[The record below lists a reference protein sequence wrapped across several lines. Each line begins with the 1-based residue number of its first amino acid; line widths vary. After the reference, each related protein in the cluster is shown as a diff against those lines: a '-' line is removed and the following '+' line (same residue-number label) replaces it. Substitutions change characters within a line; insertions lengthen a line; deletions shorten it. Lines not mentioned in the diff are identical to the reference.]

1 MEVALKGVNDAIKD
15 ATDDIINNKPKEV
28 IERIEKDKEERK
40 KKSYLIAKALH
51 QFMWA
56 SILAS
61 VASQIAMTTDAIVV
75 SQFIGPEAISA
86 INLTMPVVIF
96 FNFLMMLFGMGGTV
110 LVARSLGER
119 DAQTAN
125 KIFTSTLIGLIVV
138 GVFFSALLLF
148 FSPQVASFIT
158 NDTPVVYTLSLRYLR
173 IMLLGTTI
181 TILFM
186 TITNFIKTDGNPK
199 LVMKAVLVSS
209 VVNLFFDILF
219 IAILKTGIEGSA
231 WASIIGSVTALLLCS
246 RHFQSA
252 NNSYHWQLELKQ
264 CHQYILKGVKMG
276 FPMGINTLLLGIST
290 YAINSIIL
298 SSLGTE
304 GIFAW
309 AVCFQLFVIQQMV
322 LSGIATSIYSIG
334 GLLIGEKD
342 IMGLRILTNK
352 VMKYICL
359 SLLVITLF
367 VMITPE
373 SIGRL
378 FTSDPIQSEG
388 MFYSALRIYALLLI
402 PYAIAV
408 VYRIL
413 YQILGYWSL
422 STVMSIVQMGCMVL
436 FVGLLAWIK
445 PEWLWWGFPV
455 SGLFLLGIYLVVTL
469 VIHHKNPDAE
479 VMTLIPKTDDGQSL
493 NFSVKYNNDDV
504 QQALENILSFLE
516 SCNIESST
524 SFQIN
529 LCCEELMYNI
539 VTYAVNKDADKHLF
553 DVHIV
558 CRKDTVSVLIKDD
571 GKPFNPILKSVSFN
585 EDGDGLGL
593 ALVNTMADMKYKF
606 MYNQNV
612 VFLTFMRPNSHQ

>member
-1 MEVALKGVNDAIKD
+1 MKGQ
-15 ATDDIINNKPKEV
+15 
-28 IERIEKDKEERK
+28 EEGK
-40 KKSYLIAKALH
+40 KKDYLIAKALH

-61 VASQIAMTTDAIVV
+61 VASQIAITTDAIVV

-86 INLTMPVVIF
+86 VNLTMPVVIF
-96 FNFLMMLFGMGGTV
+96 FNFLMMLFGMGGSV
-110 LVARSLGER
+110 LVAKSLGER
-119 DAQTAN
+119 DAQTTN
-125 KIFTSTLIGLIVV
+125 KIFSSTLIGLIIV
-138 GVFFSALLLF
+138 GVFFSALLLI

-186 TITNFIKTDGNPK
+186 TVTNFIKTDGNPQ

-209 VVNLFFDILF
+209 VVNLILDILF
-219 IAILKTGIEGSA
+219 IAVLKTGIEGSA

-246 RHFQSA
+246 RHFRSA
-252 NNSYHWQLELKQ
+252 NNSYHWQLEFKQ
-264 CHQYILKGVKMG
+264 CHQYILKGVMMG
-276 FPMGINTLLLGIST
+276 FPMGINTLLLGISI
-290 YAINSIIL
+290 YAINNIIL
-298 SSLGTE
+298 SNLGTD

-309 AVCFQLFVIQQMV
+309 AICFQLFIILQMV

-342 IMGLRILTNK
+342 IVGLRLLTNK

-359 SLLVITLF
+359 SLLVLTLF
-367 VMITPE
+367 VLITPE
-373 SIGRL
+373 SIGWL
-378 FTSDPIQSEG
+378 FASKNIQSED
-388 MFYSALRIYALLLI
+388 MFHNALRIYALLLI

-422 STVMSIVQMGCMVL
+422 SVVMSIVQMGSMVF
-436 FVGLLAWIK
+436 FVGLLAWVR

-455 SGLFLLGIYLVVTL
+455 SGLFLLIIYLAVTW
-469 VIHHKNPDAE
+469 VIHHKNPDVE
-479 VMTLIPKTDDGQSL
+479 IMTLIPQGEDSQSL
-493 NFSVKYNNDDV
+493 NFSVKYQNEDV
-504 QQALENILSFLE
+504 QQALENISAFLE
-516 SCNIESST
+516 SCDIELST
-524 SFQIN
+524 SYQIN

-539 VTYAVNKDADKHLF
+539 VTYAVNKDVDKHLF

-558 CRKDTVSVLIKDD
+558 CHKETVSVLIKDD
-571 GKPFNPILKSVSFN
+571 GKPFNPVLKSVSFN

-593 ALVNTMADMKYKF
+593 ALVNTIADIKYKF

-612 VFLTFMRPNSHQ
+612 VFMTFKREESLSGI

>member
-1 MEVALKGVNDAIKD
+1 MKGQ
-15 ATDDIINNKPKEV
+15 
-28 IERIEKDKEERK
+28 EEGK
-40 KKSYLIAKALH
+40 KKDYLIAKALH

-61 VASQIAMTTDAIVV
+61 VASQIAITTDAIVV

-86 INLTMPVVIF
+86 VNLTMPVVIF
-96 FNFLMMLFGMGGTV
+96 FNFLMMLFGMGGSV

-119 DAQTAN
+119 DAQTTN
-125 KIFTSTLIGLIVV
+125 KIFSSTLIGLIIV
-138 GVFFSALLLF
+138 GVFFSALLLI

-173 IMLLGTTI
+173 IMLLGTTT

-186 TITNFIKTDGNPK
+186 TITNFIKTDGNPQ

-209 VVNLFFDILF
+209 VVNLILDILF
-219 IAILKTGIEGSA
+219 IAVLKTGIEGSA

-246 RHFQSA
+246 RHFRSA
-252 NNSYHWQLELKQ
+252 NNSYHWQLEFKQ
-264 CHQYILKGVKMG
+264 CHQYILKGVMMG
-276 FPMGINTLLLGIST
+276 FPMGINTLLLGISI
-290 YAINSIIL
+290 YAINNIIL
-298 SSLGTE
+298 SNLGTD

-309 AVCFQLFVIQQMV
+309 AICFQLFIILQMV

-342 IMGLRILTNK
+342 IVGLRL
-352 VMKYICL
+352 
-359 SLLVITLF
+359 
-367 VMITPE
+367 E
-373 SIGRL
+373 SIGWL
-378 FTSDPIQSEG
+378 FASKNIQSED
-388 MFYSALRIYALLLI
+388 MFHNALRIYALLLI

-413 YQILGYWSL
+413 YQILGYWLL
-422 STVMSIVQMGCMVL
+422 SVVMSIVQMGGMIL
-436 FVGLLAWIK
+436 FVGLLAWIR

-455 SGLFLLGIYLVVTL
+455 SGLVLLAVYWVATC
-469 VIHHKNPDAE
+469 VIHHRNPDAQ
-479 VMTLIPKTDDGQSL
+479 VMTLLPQAADAQSL
-493 NFSVKYNNDDV
+493 NFSVKYQNEDV
-504 QQALENILSFLE
+504 QQALENISTFLE
-516 SCNIESST
+516 SCDIEPAT

-553 DVHIV
+553 DVHVV
-558 CRKDTVSVLIKDD
+558 CHKETVSVLIKDD
-571 GKPFNPILKSVSFN
+571 GKPFNPILKTVSFN

-593 ALVNTMADMKYKF
+593 ALVNTMADIKYKF

-612 VFLTFMRPNSHQ
+612 VFLTFKREQTM

>member
-1 MEVALKGVNDAIKD
+1 MV
-15 ATDDIINNKPKEV
+15 
-28 IERIEKDKEERK
+28 DKEERK
-40 KKSYLIAKALH
+40 KKGYLIAKALH

-138 GVFFSALLLF
+138 GVFFSALLLI

-173 IMLLGTTI
+173 IMLLGTTFS
-181 TILFM
+181 ILFM

-359 SLLVITLF
+359 SLLIITLF

-422 STVMSIVQMGCMVL
+422 STVMSIVQMGSMIV

-445 PEWLWWGFPV
+445 PEWLWWGFPI

-479 VMTLIPKTDDGQSL
+479 VMTLIPQTDDGQSL

-585 EDGDGLGL
+585 QDGDGLGL

>member
-1 MEVALKGVNDAIKD
+1 MRNQ
-15 ATDDIINNKPKEV
+15 
-28 IERIEKDKEERK
+28 EERK
-40 KKSYLIAKALH
+40 KKGYLIAKALH

-86 INLTMPVVIF
+86 INLTIPVVIF
-96 FNFLMMLFGMGGTV
+96 FNFLMMLFGMGGSV
-110 LVARSLGER
+110 LVAKSLGER
-119 DAQTAN
+119 DAETTN
-125 KIFTSTLIGLIVV
+125 KVFTSTLIGLVVV
-138 GVFFSALLLF
+138 GVFFSALLLI

-181 TILFM
+181 SILFM
-186 TITNFIKTDGNPK
+186 TVTNFIKTDGNPR
-199 LVMKAVLVSS
+199 LVMNAVLVSS
-209 VVNLFFDILF
+209 LLNLVFDILF

-246 RHFQSA
+246 RHFRSA
-252 NNSYHWQLELKQ
+252 NNSYHWQVETKQ
-264 CHQYILKGVKMG
+264 CHQYILKGVMMG

-298 SSLGTE
+298 SSLGAD

-309 AVCFQLFVIQQMV
+309 AICFQLFIILQMV

-342 IMGLRILTNK
+342 IEGLRLLTNK
-352 VMKYICL
+352 VMKYICM

-367 VMITPE
+367 VLITPE
-373 SIGRL
+373 SIGWL
-378 FTSDPIQSEG
+378 FASKNIQSED
-388 MFYSALRIYALLLI
+388 MFHSALRIYALLLI

-422 STVMSIVQMGCMVL
+422 SVVLSIVQMGSMIL
-436 FVGLLAWIK
+436 FVGLLAWIR
-445 PEWLWWGFPV
+445 PEWLWWGFPA
-455 SGLFLLGIYLVVTL
+455 SGLFLLSIYLVVTL
-469 VIHHKNPDAE
+469 VIHHQHPDTE
-479 VMTLIPKTDDGQSL
+479 VMTLIPQAEDGQSL
-493 NFSVKYNNDDV
+493 NFSVKYKEEDV
-504 QQALENILSFLE
+504 QQALENISTFLE
-516 SCNIESST
+516 TCDIEPAT

-539 VTYAVNKDADKHLF
+539 VTYAVNKDTDKHLF

-558 CRKDTVSVLIKDD
+558 CHKETVSVLIKDD
-571 GKPFNPILKSVSFN
+571 GKPFNPTLTTVSFN

-593 ALVNTMADMKYKF
+593 ALVNTMADIKYKF

-612 VFLTFMRPNSHQ
+612 VFLTFKREQTL

>member
-1 MEVALKGVNDAIKD
+1 MKGQ
-15 ATDDIINNKPKEV
+15 
-28 IERIEKDKEERK
+28 EEGK
-40 KKSYLIAKALH
+40 KKDYLIAKALH

-61 VASQIAMTTDAIVV
+61 VASQIAITTDAIVV

-86 INLTMPVVIF
+86 VNLTMPVVIF
-96 FNFLMMLFGMGGTV
+96 FNFLMMLFGMGGSV

-119 DAQTAN
+119 DAQTTN
-125 KIFTSTLIGLIVV
+125 KIFSSTLIGLIIV
-138 GVFFSALLLF
+138 GVFFSALLLI

-181 TILFM
+181 SILFM
-186 TITNFIKTDGNPK
+186 TVTNFIKTDGNPR
-199 LVMKAVLVSS
+199 LVMNAVLVSS
-209 VVNLFFDILF
+209 LLNLVFDILF

-246 RHFQSA
+246 RHFRSA
-252 NNSYHWQLELKQ
+252 NNSYHWQLEFKQ
-264 CHQYILKGVKMG
+264 CHQYILKGVMMG
-276 FPMGINTLLLGIST
+276 FPMGINTLLLGISI
-290 YAINSIIL
+290 YAINNIIL
-298 SSLGTE
+298 SNLGTD

-309 AVCFQLFVIQQMV
+309 AICFQLFIILQMV

-342 IMGLRILTNK
+342 IVGLRLLTNK

-359 SLLVITLF
+359 SLLVLTLF
-367 VMITPE
+367 VLITPE
-373 SIGRL
+373 SIGWL
-378 FTSDPIQSEG
+378 FASKNIQSED
-388 MFYSALRIYALLLI
+388 MFHNALRIYALLLI

-413 YQILGYWSL
+413 YQILGYWLL
-422 STVMSIVQMGCMVL
+422 SVVMSIVQMGGMIL
-436 FVGLLAWIK
+436 FVGLLAWIR

-455 SGLFLLGIYLVVTL
+455 SGLVLLAVYWVATC
-469 VIHHKNPDAE
+469 VIHHRNPDAQ
-479 VMTLIPKTDDGQSL
+479 VMTLLPQAADAQSL
-493 NFSVKYNNDDV
+493 NFSVKYQNEDV
-504 QQALENILSFLE
+504 QQALENISTFLE
-516 SCNIESST
+516 SCDIEPAT

-553 DVHIV
+553 DVHVI
-558 CRKDTVSVLIKDD
+558 CHKETVSVLIKDD
-571 GKPFNPILKSVSFN
+571 GKPFNPILKTVSFN

-593 ALVNTMADMKYKF
+593 ALVNTMADIKYKF

-612 VFLTFMRPNSHQ
+612 VFLTFNREQTS

>member
-1 MEVALKGVNDAIKD
+1 MEN
-15 ATDDIINNKPKEV
+15 
-28 IERIEKDKEERK
+28 REERK
-40 KKSYLIAKALH
+40 KKGYLIAKALH

-86 INLTMPVVIF
+86 INLTIPVVIF
-96 FNFLMMLFGMGGTV
+96 FNFLMMLFGMGGSV
-110 LVARSLGER
+110 LVAKSLGER
-119 DAQTAN
+119 DAETTN
-125 KIFTSTLIGLIVV
+125 KVFTSTLIGLVVV
-138 GVFFSALLLF
+138 GVFFSALLLI

-173 IMLLGTTI
+173 IMLLGTTT

-186 TITNFIKTDGNPK
+186 TITNFIKTDGNPQ

-209 VVNLFFDILF
+209 VVNLILDILF
-219 IAILKTGIEGSA
+219 IAVLKTGIEGSA

-246 RHFQSA
+246 RHFRSA
-252 NNSYHWQLELKQ
+252 NNSYHWQLEFKQ
-264 CHQYILKGVKMG
+264 CHQYILKGVMMG
-276 FPMGINTLLLGIST
+276 FPMGINTLLLGISI
-290 YAINSIIL
+290 YAINNIIL
-298 SSLGTE
+298 SNLGTD

-309 AVCFQLFVIQQMV
+309 AICFQLFIILQMV

-342 IMGLRILTNK
+342 IVGLRLLTNK

-359 SLLVITLF
+359 SLLVLTLF
-367 VMITPE
+367 VLITPE
-373 SIGRL
+373 SIGWL
-378 FTSDPIQSEG
+378 FASKNIQSED
-388 MFYSALRIYALLLI
+388 MFHNALRIYALLLI

-413 YQILGYWSL
+413 YQILGYWLL
-422 STVMSIVQMGCMVL
+422 SVVMSIVQMGGMIL
-436 FVGLLAWIK
+436 FVGLLAWIR

-455 SGLFLLGIYLVVTL
+455 SGLVLLAVYWVATC
-469 VIHHKNPDAE
+469 VIHHRNPDAQ
-479 VMTLIPKTDDGQSL
+479 VMTLLPQAADAQSL
-493 NFSVKYNNDDV
+493 NFSVKYQNEDV
-504 QQALENILSFLE
+504 QQALENISTFLE
-516 SCNIESST
+516 SCDIKPAT

-553 DVHIV
+553 DVHVV
-558 CRKDTVSVLIKDD
+558 CHKETVSVLIKDD
-571 GKPFNPILKSVSFN
+571 GKPFNPILKTVSFN

-593 ALVNTMADMKYKF
+593 ALVNTMADIKYKF

-612 VFLTFMRPNSHQ
+612 VFLTFKREQTM

>member
-1 MEVALKGVNDAIKD
+1 MTG
-15 ATDDIINNKPKEV
+15 
-28 IERIEKDKEERK
+28 KEERK
-40 KKSYLIAKALH
+40 KKGYLIAKALH

-138 GVFFSALLLF
+138 GVFFSALLLI

-422 STVMSIVQMGCMVL
+422 STVMSIVQMGSMIL

-445 PEWLWWGFPV
+445 PEWLWWGFPI

-479 VMTLIPKTDDGQSL
+479 VMTLIPQTDDGQSL

-539 VTYAVNKDADKHLF
+539 VTYAVNKDTDKHLF

>member
-1 MEVALKGVNDAIKD
+1 MV
-15 ATDDIINNKPKEV
+15 
-28 IERIEKDKEERK
+28 DKEERK

-158 NDTPVVYTLSLRYLR
+158 HDTPVVYTLSLRYLR

-413 YQILGYWSL
+413 YQILGYWTL
-422 STVMSIVQMGCMVL
+422 SVVTSIAQMGCMVL

-553 DVHIV
+553 DVHII

>member
-1 MEVALKGVNDAIKD
+1 MKGQ
-15 ATDDIINNKPKEV
+15 
-28 IERIEKDKEERK
+28 EEGK
-40 KKSYLIAKALH
+40 KKDYLIAKALH

-61 VASQIAMTTDAIVV
+61 VASQIAITTDAIVV

-86 INLTMPVVIF
+86 VNLTMPVVIF
-96 FNFLMMLFGMGGTV
+96 FNFLMMLFGMGGSV

-119 DAQTAN
+119 DAQTTN
-125 KIFTSTLIGLIVV
+125 KIFSSTLIGLIIV
-138 GVFFSALLLF
+138 GVFFSALLLI

-173 IMLLGTTI
+173 IMLLGTTT

-186 TITNFIKTDGNPK
+186 TITNFIKTDGNPQ

-209 VVNLFFDILF
+209 VVNLILDILF
-219 IAILKTGIEGSA
+219 IAVLKTGIEGSA

-246 RHFQSA
+246 RHFRSA
-252 NNSYHWQLELKQ
+252 NNSYHWQLEFKQ
-264 CHQYILKGVKMG
+264 CHQYILKGVMMG
-276 FPMGINTLLLGIST
+276 FPMGINTLLLGISI
-290 YAINSIIL
+290 YAINNIIL
-298 SSLGTE
+298 SNLGTD

-309 AVCFQLFVIQQMV
+309 AICFQLFLILQMV
-322 LSGIATSIYSIG
+322 LRGIATSIYSIG

-342 IMGLRILTNK
+342 IVGLRLLTNK

-359 SLLVITLF
+359 SLLVLTLF
-367 VMITPE
+367 VLITPE
-373 SIGRL
+373 SIGWL
-378 FTSDPIQSEG
+378 FASKNIQSED
-388 MFYSALRIYALLLI
+388 MFHNALRIYALLLI

-413 YQILGYWSL
+413 YQILGYWLL
-422 STVMSIVQMGCMVL
+422 SVVMSIVQMGGMIL
-436 FVGLLAWIK
+436 FVGLLAWIR

-455 SGLFLLGIYLVVTL
+455 SGLVLLAVYWVATC
-469 VIHHKNPDAE
+469 VIHHRNPDAQ
-479 VMTLIPKTDDGQSL
+479 VMTLLPQAADAQSL
-493 NFSVKYNNDDV
+493 NFSVKYQNEDV
-504 QQALENILSFLE
+504 QQALENISTFLE
-516 SCNIESST
+516 SCDIEPAT

-553 DVHIV
+553 DVHVV
-558 CRKDTVSVLIKDD
+558 CHKETVSVLIKDD
-571 GKPFNPILKSVSFN
+571 GKPFNPILKTVSFN

-593 ALVNTMADMKYKF
+593 ALVNTMADIKYKF

-612 VFLTFMRPNSHQ
+612 VFLTFKREQTM

>member
-1 MEVALKGVNDAIKD
+1 MKGQ
-15 ATDDIINNKPKEV
+15 
-28 IERIEKDKEERK
+28 EEK
-40 KKSYLIAKALH
+40 KKKDYLIAKALH

-231 WASIIGSVTALLLCS
+231 WASIIGSVTALLLCT

-422 STVMSIVQMGCMVL
+422 STVMSIVQMGSMIV

-479 VMTLIPKTDDGQSL
+479 VMTLIPQTDDGQSL

>member
-1 MEVALKGVNDAIKD
+1 MKGQ
-15 ATDDIINNKPKEV
+15 
-28 IERIEKDKEERK
+28 EEGK
-40 KKSYLIAKALH
+40 KKDYLIAKALH

-61 VASQIAMTTDAIVV
+61 VASQIAITTDAIVV
-75 SQFIGPEAISA
+75 SQFIGPKAISA
-86 INLTMPVVIF
+86 VNLTMPVVIF
-96 FNFLMMLFGMGGTV
+96 FNFLMMLFGMGGSV

-119 DAQTAN
+119 DAQTTN
-125 KIFTSTLIGLIVV
+125 KIFSSTLIGLIIV
-138 GVFFSALLLF
+138 GVFFSALLLI

-173 IMLLGTTI
+173 IMLLGTTT

-186 TITNFIKTDGNPK
+186 TITNFIKTDGNPQ

-209 VVNLFFDILF
+209 VVNLILDILF
-219 IAILKTGIEGSA
+219 IAVLKTGIEGSA

-246 RHFQSA
+246 RHFRSA
-252 NNSYHWQLELKQ
+252 NNSYHWQLEFKQ
-264 CHQYILKGVKMG
+264 CHQYILKGVMMG
-276 FPMGINTLLLGIST
+276 FPMGINTLLLGISI
-290 YAINSIIL
+290 YAINNIIL
-298 SSLGTE
+298 SNLGTD

-309 AVCFQLFVIQQMV
+309 AICFQLFIILQMV

-342 IMGLRILTNK
+342 IVGLRLLTNK

-359 SLLVITLF
+359 SLLVLTLF
-367 VMITPE
+367 VLITPE
-373 SIGRL
+373 SIGWL
-378 FTSDPIQSEG
+378 FASKNIQSED
-388 MFYSALRIYALLLI
+388 MFHNALRIYALLLI

-413 YQILGYWSL
+413 YQILGYWLL
-422 STVMSIVQMGCMVL
+422 SVVMSIVQMGGMIL
-436 FVGLLAWIK
+436 FVGLLAWIR

-455 SGLFLLGIYLVVTL
+455 SGLVLLAVYWVATC
-469 VIHHKNPDAE
+469 VIHHRNPDAQ
-479 VMTLIPKTDDGQSL
+479 VMTLLPQAADAQSL
-493 NFSVKYNNDDV
+493 NFSVKYQNEDV
-504 QQALENILSFLE
+504 QQALENISTFLE
-516 SCNIESST
+516 SCDIEPAT

-553 DVHIV
+553 DVHVV
-558 CRKDTVSVLIKDD
+558 CHKETVSVLIKDD
-571 GKPFNPILKSVSFN
+571 GKPFNPILKTVSFN

-593 ALVNTMADMKYKF
+593 ALVNTMADIKYKF

-612 VFLTFMRPNSHQ
+612 VFLTFKREQTM

>member
-1 MEVALKGVNDAIKD
+1 MV
-15 ATDDIINNKPKEV
+15 
-28 IERIEKDKEERK
+28 DKEERK

-138 GVFFSALLLF
+138 GVFFSALLLI

-219 IAILKTGIEGSA
+219 IAILRTGIEGSA

-422 STVMSIVQMGCMVL
+422 STVMSIAQMGCMVL

-445 PEWLWWGFPV
+445 PEWLWWGFPI

-479 VMTLIPKTDDGQSL
+479 VMTLIPQTDDGQSL

>member
-1 MEVALKGVNDAIKD
+1 MV
-15 ATDDIINNKPKEV
+15 
-28 IERIEKDKEERK
+28 DKEERK

-138 GVFFSALLLF
+138 GVFFSALLLI

-593 ALVNTMADMKYKF
+593 ALVNTIADMKYKF

>member
-1 MEVALKGVNDAIKD
+1 MKK
-15 ATDDIINNKPKEV
+15 
-28 IERIEKDKEERK
+28 KEEQK
-40 KKSYLIAKALH
+40 KKDYLIAKALH
-51 QFMWA
+51 KFMWA
-56 SILAS
+56 SILAAM
-61 VASQIAMTTDAIVV
+61 ASQIAITTDAIVV

-86 INLTMPVVIF
+86 VNLTMPVVIF
-96 FNFLMMLFGMGGTV
+96 FNFLMMLFGMGGSV

-119 DAQTAN
+119 DTQTTN
-125 KIFTSTLIGLIVV
+125 YVFTSTLIGLVVV
-138 GVFFSALLLF
+138 GVFFSALLLI

-186 TITNFIKTDGNPK
+186 TITNFIKTDGNPQ

-209 VVNLFFDILF
+209 VVNLILDILF
-219 IAILKTGIEGSA
+219 IAVLKTGIEGSA

-246 RHFQSA
+246 RHFRSD
-252 NNSYHWQLELKQ
+252 NNSYHWQLELKR
-264 CHQYILKGVKMG
+264 CHEYILQGVKMG

-298 SSLGTE
+298 SNLGAD

-322 LSGIATSIYSIG
+322 LGGIATSIYSIG

-342 IMGLRILTNK
+342 IVGLRLLTNK
-352 VMKYICL
+352 VMKYVCL
-359 SLLVITLF
+359 SLFVFTLF
-367 VMITPE
+367 VLITPE
-373 SIGRL
+373 SIGWL
-378 FTSDPIQSEG
+378 FASSKIQSEG
-388 MFYSALRIYALLLI
+388 MLYNALRIYALLLI

-422 STVMSIVQMGCMVL
+422 SVVMSLVQMGGMIL
-436 FVGLLAWIK
+436 FVGLLAWIR

-455 SGLFLLGIYLVVTL
+455 SGLFLLAVYLVTTL
-469 VIHHKNPDAE
+469 VIHHRNPDAE
-479 VMTLIPKTDDGQSL
+479 VMTLLPQAEDNQSL
-493 NFSVKYNNDDV
+493 NFSVKYQNEDV
-504 QQALENILSFLE
+504 QQALENISTFLE
-516 SCNIESST
+516 SCDIEPAT
-524 SFQIN
+524 SLQIN
-529 LCCEELMYNI
+529 ICCEELMYNI

-553 DVHIV
+553 DVHVV
-558 CRKDTVSVLIKDD
+558 CHKETVSVLIKDD

-612 VFLTFMRPNSHQ
+612 VFLTFNREQTL

>member
-1 MEVALKGVNDAIKD
+1 MKGQ
-15 ATDDIINNKPKEV
+15 
-28 IERIEKDKEERK
+28 EEGK
-40 KKSYLIAKALH
+40 KKDYLIAKALH

-61 VASQIAMTTDAIVV
+61 VASQIAITTDAIVV

-86 INLTMPVVIF
+86 VNLTMPVVIF
-96 FNFLMMLFGMGGTV
+96 FNFLMMLFGMGGSV

-119 DAQTAN
+119 DAQTTN
-125 KIFTSTLIGLIVV
+125 KIFSSTLIGLIIV
-138 GVFFSALLLF
+138 GVFFSALLLI

-173 IMLLGTTI
+173 IMLLGTTT

-186 TITNFIKTDGNPK
+186 TITNFIKTDGNPQ

-209 VVNLFFDILF
+209 VVNLILDILF
-219 IAILKTGIEGSA
+219 IAVLKTGIEGSA

-246 RHFQSA
+246 RHFRSA
-252 NNSYHWQLELKQ
+252 NNSYHWQLEFKQ
-264 CHQYILKGVKMG
+264 CHQYILKGVMMG
-276 FPMGINTLLLGIST
+276 FPMGINTLLLGISI
-290 YAINSIIL
+290 YAINNIIL
-298 SSLGTE
+298 SNLGTD

-309 AVCFQLFVIQQMV
+309 AICFQLFIILQMV

-342 IMGLRILTNK
+342 IVGLRLLTNK

-359 SLLVITLF
+359 SLLVLTLF
-367 VMITPE
+367 VLITPE
-373 SIGRL
+373 SIGWL
-378 FTSDPIQSEG
+378 FASKNIQSED
-388 MFYSALRIYALLLI
+388 MFHNALRIYALLLI

-413 YQILGYWSL
+413 YQILGYWLL
-422 STVMSIVQMGCMVL
+422 SVVMSIVQMGGMIL
-436 FVGLLAWIK
+436 FVGLLAWIR

-455 SGLFLLGIYLVVTL
+455 SGLVLLAVYWVATC
-469 VIHHKNPDAE
+469 VIHHRNPDAQ
-479 VMTLIPKTDDGQSL
+479 VMTLLPQAADAQSL
-493 NFSVKYNNDDV
+493 NFSVKYQNEDV
-504 QQALENILSFLE
+504 QQALENISTFLE
-516 SCNIESST
+516 SCDIEPAT

-553 DVHIV
+553 DVHVV
-558 CRKDTVSVLIKDD
+558 CHKETVSVLIKDD
-571 GKPFNPILKSVSFN
+571 GKPFNPILKTVSFN

-593 ALVNTMADMKYKF
+593 ALVNTMAM
-606 MYNQNV
+606 
-612 VFLTFMRPNSHQ
+612 

>member
-1 MEVALKGVNDAIKD
+1 MV
-15 ATDDIINNKPKEV
+15 
-28 IERIEKDKEERK
+28 DKEERK
-40 KKSYLIAKALH
+40 KKGYLIAKALH

-422 STVMSIVQMGCMVL
+422 STVMSIVQMGSMIL

-445 PEWLWWGFPV
+445 PEWLWWGFPI

>member
-1 MEVALKGVNDAIKD
+1 MV
-15 ATDDIINNKPKEV
+15 
-28 IERIEKDKEERK
+28 DKEERK

-422 STVMSIVQMGCMVL
+422 STVMSIVQMGSMIL

-612 VFLTFMRPNSHQ
+612 VFLTFLRSNSHQ

>member
-1 MEVALKGVNDAIKD
+1 M
-15 ATDDIINNKPKEV
+15 NNQ
-28 IERIEKDKEERK
+28 EERK
-40 KKSYLIAKALH
+40 KKGYLIAKALH

-86 INLTMPVVIF
+86 INLTIPVVIF
-96 FNFLMMLFGMGGTV
+96 FNFLMMLFGMGGSV
-110 LVARSLGER
+110 LVAKSLGER
-119 DAQTAN
+119 DAETTN
-125 KIFTSTLIGLIVV
+125 KVFTSTLIGLVVV
-138 GVFFSALLLF
+138 GVFFSALLLI

-181 TILFM
+181 SILFM
-186 TITNFIKTDGNPK
+186 TVTNFIKTDGNPR
-199 LVMKAVLVSS
+199 LVMNAVLVSS
-209 VVNLFFDILF
+209 LLNLVFDILF

-246 RHFQSA
+246 RHFRSA
-252 NNSYHWQLELKQ
+252 NNSYHWQVETKQ
-264 CHQYILKGVKMG
+264 CHQYILKGVMMG

-298 SSLGTE
+298 SSLGTD

-309 AVCFQLFVIQQMV
+309 AICFQLFIILQMV

-342 IMGLRILTNK
+342 IEGLRLLTNK

-367 VMITPE
+367 VLISPE
-373 SIGRL
+373 SIGWL
-378 FTSDPIQSEG
+378 FASKHIQSEG
-388 MFYSALRIYALLLI
+388 MFLNALRIYALLLI

-422 STVMSIVQMGCMVL
+422 SVVLSIVQMGSMIL
-436 FVGLLAWIK
+436 FVGLLAWIR

-455 SGLFLLGIYLVVTL
+455 SGLFLLAIYLVVTL
-469 VIHHKNPDAE
+469 VIHHQHPDTE
-479 VMTLIPKTDDGQSL
+479 VMTLIPQAEDGQSL
-493 NFSVKYNNDDV
+493 NFSVKYKEEDV
-504 QQALENILSFLE
+504 QQALENISTFLE
-516 SCNIESST
+516 TCDIEPAT

-539 VTYAVNKDADKHLF
+539 VTYAVNKDTDKHLF

-558 CRKDTVSVLIKDD
+558 CHKETVSVLIKDD
-571 GKPFNPILKSVSFN
+571 GKPFNPILTNVSFN

-593 ALVNTMADMKYKF
+593 ALVNTMADIKYKF

-612 VFLTFMRPNSHQ
+612 VFLTFKREELS

>member
-1 MEVALKGVNDAIKD
+1 MKGQ
-15 ATDDIINNKPKEV
+15 
-28 IERIEKDKEERK
+28 EEGK
-40 KKSYLIAKALH
+40 KKDYLIAKALH

-61 VASQIAMTTDAIVV
+61 VASQIAITTDAIVV

-86 INLTMPVVIF
+86 VNLTMPVVIF
-96 FNFLMMLFGMGGTV
+96 FNFLMMLFGMGGSV

-119 DAQTAN
+119 DAQTTN
-125 KIFTSTLIGLIVV
+125 KIFSSTLIGLIIV
-138 GVFFSALLLF
+138 GVFFSALLLI

-173 IMLLGTTI
+173 IMLLGTTT

-186 TITNFIKTDGNPK
+186 TITNFIKTDGNPQ

-209 VVNLFFDILF
+209 VVNLILDILF
-219 IAILKTGIEGSA
+219 IAVLKTGIEGSA

-246 RHFQSA
+246 RHFRSA
-252 NNSYHWQLELKQ
+252 NNSYHWQLEFKQ
-264 CHQYILKGVKMG
+264 CHQYILKGVMMG
-276 FPMGINTLLLGIST
+276 FPMGINTLLLGISI
-290 YAINSIIL
+290 YAINNIIL
-298 SSLGTE
+298 SNLGTD

-309 AVCFQLFVIQQMV
+309 AICFQLFIILQMV

-342 IMGLRILTNK
+342 IVGLRLLTNK

-359 SLLVITLF
+359 SLLVLTLF
-367 VMITPE
+367 VLITPE
-373 SIGRL
+373 SIGWL
-378 FTSDPIQSEG
+378 FASKNIQSED
-388 MFYSALRIYALLLI
+388 MFHNALRIYALLLI

-413 YQILGYWSL
+413 YQILGYWLL
-422 STVMSIVQMGCMVL
+422 SVVMSIVQMGGMIL
-436 FVGLLAWIK
+436 FVGLLAWIR

-455 SGLFLLGIYLVVTL
+455 SGLVLLAVYWVATC
-469 VIHHKNPDAE
+469 VIHHRNPDAQ
-479 VMTLIPKTDDGQSL
+479 VMTLLPQAADAQSL
-493 NFSVKYNNDDV
+493 NFSVKYQNEDV
-504 QQALENILSFLE
+504 QQALENISTFLE
-516 SCNIESST
+516 SCDIEPAT

-553 DVHIV
+553 DVHVV
-558 CRKDTVSVLIKDD
+558 CHKETVSVLIKDD
-571 GKPFNPILKSVSFN
+571 GKPFNPILKAVSFN

-593 ALVNTMADMKYKF
+593 ALVNTMADIKYKF

-612 VFLTFMRPNSHQ
+612 VFLTFKREQTM

>member
-1 MEVALKGVNDAIKD
+1 MKSQ
-15 ATDDIINNKPKEV
+15 
-28 IERIEKDKEERK
+28 EEGK
-40 KKSYLIAKALH
+40 KKDYLIAKALH

-86 INLTMPVVIF
+86 INLTIPVVIF
-96 FNFLMMLFGMGGTV
+96 FNFLMMLFGMGGSV
-110 LVARSLGER
+110 LVAKSLGER

-125 KIFTSTLIGLIVV
+125 KVFTSTLIGLVVV
-138 GVFFSALLLF
+138 GVFFSALLLI

-181 TILFM
+181 TILFS

-199 LVMKAVLVSS
+199 LVMKAVMVSS
-209 VVNLFFDILF
+209 VINLILDILF
-219 IAILKTGIEGSA
+219 IAVLKTGIEGSA
-231 WASIIGSVTALLLCS
+231 WASIIGSVAALVLCS
-246 RHFQSA
+246 RHFKSA
-252 NNSYHWQLELKQ
+252 NNSYHWQVELKR
-264 CHQYILKGVKMG
+264 CHEYIMKGVKMG
-276 FPMGINTLLLGIST
+276 FPMGINTLLLGVST

-298 SSLGTE
+298 SNLGTD

-309 AVCFQLFVIQQMV
+309 AVCFQLFIILQMV
-322 LSGIATSIYSIG
+322 LGGIATSIYSIG

-342 IMGLRILTNK
+342 IVGLRILTNK
-352 VMKYICL
+352 VLKYICL
-359 SLLVITLF
+359 CLLAITLF

-373 SIGRL
+373 SIGWL
-378 FTSDPIQSEG
+378 FASNSSQSEG
-388 MFYSALRIYALLLI
+388 MLHSALRIYALLLI
-402 PYAIAV
+402 PYAVAV

-422 STVMSIVQMGCMVL
+422 SVVMSILQMGSMIL
-436 FVGLLAWIK
+436 FVGLTAWIK
-445 PEWLWWGFPV
+445 SEWLWWGFPV
-455 SGLFLLGIYLVVTL
+455 SGLFILIVYLVVTL
-469 VIHHKNPDAE
+469 FIHHKNPNAE
-479 VMTLIPKTDDGQSL
+479 VMTLIPHTDDGQSL

-504 QQALENILSFLE
+504 QQALDNILSFLE
-516 SCNIESST
+516 TCDIEPST

-539 VTYAVNKDADKHLF
+539 VTYAVNKDPDKHLF

-558 CRKDTVSVLIKDD
+558 CHKDTVSVLIKDD
-571 GKPFNPILKSVSFN
+571 GKPFNPILKTVSFN

-593 ALVNTMADMKYKF
+593 ALVNTMADIKYKF

-612 VFLTFMRPNSHQ
+612 VFLTFYRKKTA

>member
-1 MEVALKGVNDAIKD
+1 MKGQ
-15 ATDDIINNKPKEV
+15 
-28 IERIEKDKEERK
+28 EEGK
-40 KKSYLIAKALH
+40 KKDYLIAKALH

-61 VASQIAMTTDAIVV
+61 VASQIAITTDAIVV

-86 INLTMPVVIF
+86 VNLTMPVVIF
-96 FNFLMMLFGMGGTV
+96 FNFLMMLFGMGGSV

-119 DAQTAN
+119 DAQTTN
-125 KIFTSTLIGLIVV
+125 KIFSSTLIGLIIV
-138 GVFFSALLLF
+138 GVFFSALLLI

-173 IMLLGTTI
+173 IMLLGTTT

-186 TITNFIKTDGNPK
+186 TITNFIKTDGNPQ

-209 VVNLFFDILF
+209 VVNLILDILF
-219 IAILKTGIEGSA
+219 IAVLKTGIEGSA

-246 RHFQSA
+246 RHFRSA
-252 NNSYHWQLELKQ
+252 NNSYHWQLEFKQ
-264 CHQYILKGVKMG
+264 CHQYILKGVMMG
-276 FPMGINTLLLGIST
+276 FPMGINTLLLGISI
-290 YAINSIIL
+290 YAINNIIL
-298 SSLGTE
+298 SNLGTD

-309 AVCFQLFVIQQMV
+309 AICFQLFIILQMV

-342 IMGLRILTNK
+342 IVGLRLLTNK

-359 SLLVITLF
+359 SLLVLTLF
-367 VMITPE
+367 VLITPE
-373 SIGRL
+373 SIGWL
-378 FTSDPIQSEG
+378 FASKNIQSED
-388 MFYSALRIYALLLI
+388 MFHNALRIYALLLI

-413 YQILGYWSL
+413 YQILGYWLL
-422 STVMSIVQMGCMVL
+422 SVVMSIVQMGGMIL
-436 FVGLLAWIK
+436 FVGLLAWIR

-455 SGLFLLGIYLVVTL
+455 SGLVLLAVYWVATC
-469 VIHHKNPDAE
+469 VIHHRNPDAQ
-479 VMTLIPKTDDGQSL
+479 VMTLLPQAADAQSL
-493 NFSVKYNNDDV
+493 NFSVKYQNEDV
-504 QQALENILSFLE
+504 QQALENISTFLE
-516 SCNIESST
+516 SCDIEPAT

-553 DVHIV
+553 DVHVV
-558 CRKDTVSVLIKDD
+558 CHKETVSVLIKDD
-571 GKPFNPILKSVSFN
+571 GKPFNPILKTVSFN

-593 ALVNTMADMKYKF
+593 ALVTI
-606 MYNQNV
+606 
-612 VFLTFMRPNSHQ
+612 

>member
-1 MEVALKGVNDAIKD
+1 MRNQ
-15 ATDDIINNKPKEV
+15 
-28 IERIEKDKEERK
+28 EERK
-40 KKSYLIAKALH
+40 KKGYLIAKALH

-86 INLTMPVVIF
+86 INLTIPVVIF
-96 FNFLMMLFGMGGTV
+96 FNFLMMLFGMGGSV
-110 LVARSLGER
+110 LVAKSLGER
-119 DAQTAN
+119 DAETTN
-125 KIFTSTLIGLIVV
+125 KVFTSTLIGLVVV
-138 GVFFSALLLF
+138 GVFFSALLLI

-181 TILFM
+181 SILFM
-186 TITNFIKTDGNPK
+186 TVTNFIKTDGNPK
-199 LVMKAVLVSS
+199 LVMKAVITSS
-209 VVNLFFDILF
+209 IVNLLFDILF

-246 RHFQSA
+246 RHFRSA
-252 NNSYHWQLELKQ
+252 NNSYHWQVETKQ
-264 CHQYILKGVKMG
+264 CHQYILKGVMMG

-298 SSLGTE
+298 SSLGAD

-309 AVCFQLFVIQQMV
+309 AICFQLFIILQMV

-342 IMGLRILTNK
+342 IEGLRLLTNK
-352 VMKYICL
+352 VMKYICM

-367 VMITPE
+367 VLITPE
-373 SIGRL
+373 SIGWL
-378 FTSDPIQSEG
+378 FASKHIQSEG
-388 MFYSALRIYALLLI
+388 MFLNALRIYALLLI
-402 PYAIAV
+402 PYAVAV

-422 STVMSIVQMGCMVL
+422 SVVLSIVQMGSMIL
-436 FVGLLAWIK
+436 FVGLLAWIR

-455 SGLFLLGIYLVVTL
+455 SGLFLLAIYLVVTL
-469 VIHHKNPDAE
+469 VIHHQHPDTE
-479 VMTLIPKTDDGQSL
+479 VMTLIPQAEDGQSL
-493 NFSVKYNNDDV
+493 NFSVKYKEEDV
-504 QQALENILSFLE
+504 QQALENISTFLE
-516 SCNIESST
+516 TCNIEPAT

-539 VTYAVNKDADKHLF
+539 VTYAVNKDTDKHLF

-558 CRKDTVSVLIKDD
+558 CHKETVSVLIKDD
-571 GKPFNPILKSVSFN
+571 GKPFNPTLTTVSFN

-593 ALVNTMADMKYKF
+593 ALVNTMADIKYKF

-612 VFLTFMRPNSHQ
+612 VFLTFNREQTS

>member
-1 MEVALKGVNDAIKD
+1 MKD
-15 ATDDIINNKPKEV
+15 
-28 IERIEKDKEERK
+28 REERK
-40 KKSYLIAKALH
+40 KKGYLIAKALH

-61 VASQIAMTTDAIVV
+61 LASQIAMTTDAIVV

-96 FNFLMMLFGMGGTV
+96 FNFLMMLFGMGGSV
-110 LVARSLGER
+110 LVAKSLGER
-119 DAQTAN
+119 DAQTTN

-138 GVFFSALLLF
+138 GVFFSALLLI

-158 NDTPVVYTLSLRYLR
+158 NDTPVICTLSLRYLR
-173 IMLLGTTI
+173 IMLLGTTL

-199 LVMKAVLVSS
+199 LVMKAVMTSS
-209 VVNLFFDILF
+209 IVNLFFDILF

-246 RHFQSA
+246 RHFQST
-252 NNSYHWQLELKQ
+252 NNSYHWQVEFKQ
-264 CHQYILKGVKMG
+264 CHEYILKGVKMG

-298 SSLGTE
+298 SSLGAE
-304 GIFAW
+304 GVFAW

-322 LSGIATSIYSIG
+322 LGGIATSIYSIG

-342 IMGLRILTNK
+342 IVGLRLLTNK
-352 VMKYICL
+352 VMKYVCL
-359 SLLVITLF
+359 SLLVFTLF
-367 VMITPE
+367 VLITPE
-373 SIGRL
+373 SIGWL
-378 FTSDPIQSEG
+378 FASSHILSED
-388 MFYSALRIYALLLI
+388 MFLNALRIYALLLI
-402 PYAIAV
+402 PYAVAV

-422 STVMSIVQMGCMVL
+422 SVVMSIVQMGSMVL
-436 FVGLLAWIK
+436 FVGLLAWIR
-445 PEWLWWGFPV
+445 PEWLWWGFPA
-455 SGLFLLGIYLVVTL
+455 SGLFLLAIYLVVTL
-469 VIHHKNPDAE
+469 IIHHKNPDAE
-479 VMTLIPKTDDGQSL
+479 VMTLIPQADNAQSL
-493 NFSVKYNNDDV
+493 NFSVKYQNEDV
-504 QQALENILSFLE
+504 QHALENISTILE
-516 SCNIESST
+516 SCDIEPAT

-539 VTYAVNKDADKHLF
+539 VTYAVNKDTDKHLF

-558 CRKDTVSVLIKDD
+558 CHKDTVSVLIKDD
-571 GKPFNPILKSVSFN
+571 GKPFNPILKTVSFN

-593 ALVNTMADMKYKF
+593 ALVNTMADIQYKF

-612 VFLTFMRPNSHQ
+612 VFLTFKREQTL

>member
-1 MEVALKGVNDAIKD
+1 MKGQ
-15 ATDDIINNKPKEV
+15 
-28 IERIEKDKEERK
+28 EEGK
-40 KKSYLIAKALH
+40 KKDYLIAKALH

-61 VASQIAMTTDAIVV
+61 VASQIAITTDAIVV

-86 INLTMPVVIF
+86 VNLTMPVVIF
-96 FNFLMMLFGMGGTV
+96 FNFLMMLFGMGGSV

-119 DAQTAN
+119 DAQTTN
-125 KIFTSTLIGLIVV
+125 KIFSSTLIGLIIV
-138 GVFFSALLLF
+138 GVFFSALLLI

-181 TILFM
+181 SILFM
-186 TITNFIKTDGNPK
+186 TVTNFIKTDGNPQ

-209 VVNLFFDILF
+209 VVNLILDILF
-219 IAILKTGIEGSA
+219 IAVLKTGIEGSA

-246 RHFQSA
+246 RHFRSA
-252 NNSYHWQLELKQ
+252 NNSYHWQLEFKQ
-264 CHQYILKGVKMG
+264 CHQYILKGVMMG
-276 FPMGINTLLLGIST
+276 FPMGINTLLLGISI
-290 YAINSIIL
+290 YAINNIIL
-298 SSLGTE
+298 SNLGTD

-309 AVCFQLFVIQQMV
+309 AICFQLFIILQMV

-342 IMGLRILTNK
+342 IVGLRLLTNK

-359 SLLVITLF
+359 SLLVLTLF
-367 VMITPE
+367 VLITPE
-373 SIGRL
+373 SIGWL
-378 FTSDPIQSEG
+378 FASKNIQSED
-388 MFYSALRIYALLLI
+388 MFHNALRIYALLLI

-413 YQILGYWSL
+413 YQILGYWLL
-422 STVMSIVQMGCMVL
+422 SVVMSIVQMGGMIL
-436 FVGLLAWIK
+436 FVGLLAWIR

-455 SGLFLLGIYLVVTL
+455 SGLVLLAVYWVATC
-469 VIHHKNPDAE
+469 VIHHRNPDAQ
-479 VMTLIPKTDDGQSL
+479 VMTLLPQAADAQSL
-493 NFSVKYNNDDV
+493 NFSVKYQNEDV
-504 QQALENILSFLE
+504 QQALENISTFLE
-516 SCNIESST
+516 SCDIDFGT
-524 SFQIN
+524 SYQVN

-558 CRKDTVSVLIKDD
+558 CHKETVSVLIKDD
-571 GKPFNPILKSVSFN
+571 GKPFNPILKTVSFN

-612 VFLTFMRPNSHQ
+612 VFLTFKREQTM

>member
-1 MEVALKGVNDAIKD
+1 MKSQ
-15 ATDDIINNKPKEV
+15 
-28 IERIEKDKEERK
+28 EEGK
-40 KKSYLIAKALH
+40 KKDYLIAKALH

-86 INLTMPVVIF
+86 INLTIPVVIF
-96 FNFLMMLFGMGGTV
+96 FNFLMMLFGMGGSV
-110 LVARSLGER
+110 LVAKSLGER

-125 KIFTSTLIGLIVV
+125 KVFTSTLIGLVVV
-138 GVFFSALLLF
+138 GVFFSALLLI

-181 TILFM
+181 TILFS

-199 LVMKAVLVSS
+199 LVMKAVMVSS
-209 VVNLFFDILF
+209 VINLILDILF
-219 IAILKTGIEGSA
+219 IAVLKTGIEGSA
-231 WASIIGSVTALLLCS
+231 WASIIGSVAALVLCS
-246 RHFQSA
+246 RHFKSA
-252 NNSYHWQLELKQ
+252 NNSYHWQVELKR
-264 CHQYILKGVKMG
+264 CHEYIMKGVKMG
-276 FPMGINTLLLGIST
+276 FPMGINTLLLGVST

-298 SSLGTE
+298 SNLGTD

-309 AVCFQLFVIQQMV
+309 AVCFQLFIILQMV
-322 LSGIATSIYSIG
+322 LGGIATSIYSIG

-342 IMGLRILTNK
+342 IVGLRILTNK
-352 VMKYICL
+352 VLKYICL
-359 SLLVITLF
+359 CLLAITLF

-373 SIGRL
+373 SIGWL
-378 FTSDPIQSEG
+378 FASNSSQSEG
-388 MFYSALRIYALLLI
+388 MLHSALRIYALLLI
-402 PYAIAV
+402 PYAVAV

-422 STVMSIVQMGCMVL
+422 SVVMSILQMGSMIL
-436 FVGLLAWIK
+436 FVGLTAWIK
-445 PEWLWWGFPV
+445 SEWLWWGFPV
-455 SGLFLLGIYLVVTL
+455 SGLFILIVYLVVTL
-469 VIHHKNPDAE
+469 FIHHKNPNAE
-479 VMTLIPKTDDGQSL
+479 VMTLIPHTDDGQSL

-504 QQALENILSFLE
+504 QQALDNILSFLE
-516 SCNIESST
+516 TCGIEPST

-539 VTYAVNKDADKHLF
+539 VTYAVNKDPDKHLF

-558 CRKDTVSVLIKDD
+558 CHKDTVSVLIKDD
-571 GKPFNPILKSVSFN
+571 GKPFNPILKTVSFN

-593 ALVNTMADMKYKF
+593 ALVNTMADIKYKF

-612 VFLTFMRPNSHQ
+612 VFLTFYRKKTA

>member
-1 MEVALKGVNDAIKD
+1 MKGQ
-15 ATDDIINNKPKEV
+15 
-28 IERIEKDKEERK
+28 EEGK
-40 KKSYLIAKALH
+40 KKDYLIAKALH

-61 VASQIAMTTDAIVV
+61 VASQIAITTDAIVV

-86 INLTMPVVIF
+86 VNLTMPVVIF
-96 FNFLMMLFGMGGTV
+96 FNFLMMLFGMGGSV

-119 DAQTAN
+119 DAQTTN
-125 KIFTSTLIGLIVV
+125 KIFSSTLIGLIIV
-138 GVFFSALLLF
+138 GVFFSALLLI

-173 IMLLGTTI
+173 IMLLGTTT

-186 TITNFIKTDGNPK
+186 TITNFIKTDGNPQ

-209 VVNLFFDILF
+209 VVNLILDILF
-219 IAILKTGIEGSA
+219 IAVLKTGIEGSA

-246 RHFQSA
+246 RHFRSA
-252 NNSYHWQLELKQ
+252 NNSYHWQLEFKQ
-264 CHQYILKGVKMG
+264 CHQYILKGVMMG
-276 FPMGINTLLLGIST
+276 FPMGINTLLLGISI
-290 YAINSIIL
+290 YAINNIIL
-298 SSLGTE
+298 SNLGTD

-309 AVCFQLFVIQQMV
+309 AICFQLFIILQMV

-342 IMGLRILTNK
+342 IVGLRLLTNK

-359 SLLVITLF
+359 SLLVLTLF
-367 VMITPE
+367 VLITPE
-373 SIGRL
+373 SIGWL
-378 FTSDPIQSEG
+378 FASKNIQSED
-388 MFYSALRIYALLLI
+388 MFHNALRIYALLLI

-413 YQILGYWSL
+413 YQILGYWLL
-422 STVMSIVQMGCMVL
+422 SVVMSIVQMGGMIL
-436 FVGLLAWIK
+436 FVGLLAWIR

-455 SGLFLLGIYLVVTL
+455 SGL
-469 VIHHKNPDAE
+469 HHRNPDAQ
-479 VMTLIPKTDDGQSL
+479 VMTLLPQAADAQSL
-493 NFSVKYNNDDV
+493 NFSVKYQNEDV
-504 QQALENILSFLE
+504 QQALENISTFLE
-516 SCNIESST
+516 SCDIEPAT

-553 DVHIV
+553 DVHVV
-558 CRKDTVSVLIKDD
+558 CHKETVSVLIKDD
-571 GKPFNPILKSVSFN
+571 GKPFNPILKTVSFN

-593 ALVNTMADMKYKF
+593 ALVNTMADIKYKF

-612 VFLTFMRPNSHQ
+612 VFLTFKREQTM

>member
-1 MEVALKGVNDAIKD
+1 MTG
-15 ATDDIINNKPKEV
+15 
-28 IERIEKDKEERK
+28 KEERK
-40 KKSYLIAKALH
+40 KKGYLIAKALH

-138 GVFFSALLLF
+138 GVFFSALLLI

-173 IMLLGTTI
+173 IMLLGTTFS
-181 TILFM
+181 ILFM

-252 NNSYHWQLELKQ
+252 NHSYHWQLELKQ

-276 FPMGINTLLLGIST
+276 FPMGINTLLLGVST

-422 STVMSIVQMGCMVL
+422 STVMSIVQMGSMIL

-445 PEWLWWGFPV
+445 PEWLWWGFPI

-479 VMTLIPKTDDGQSL
+479 VMTLIPQTDDGQSL

-539 VTYAVNKDADKHLF
+539 VTYAVNKDTDKHLF

-612 VFLTFMRPNSHQ
+612 VFLTFMRSNSHQ

>member
-1 MEVALKGVNDAIKD
+1 MKSQ
-15 ATDDIINNKPKEV
+15 
-28 IERIEKDKEERK
+28 EEGK
-40 KKSYLIAKALH
+40 KKDYLIAKALH

-86 INLTMPVVIF
+86 INLTIPVVIF
-96 FNFLMMLFGMGGTV
+96 FNFLMMLFGMGGSV
-110 LVARSLGER
+110 LVAKSLGER

-125 KIFTSTLIGLIVV
+125 KVFTSTLIGLVVV
-138 GVFFSALLLF
+138 GVFFSALLLI

-181 TILFM
+181 TILFS

-199 LVMKAVLVSS
+199 LVMKAVMVSS
-209 VVNLFFDILF
+209 VINLILDILF
-219 IAILKTGIEGSA
+219 IAVLKTGIEGSA
-231 WASIIGSVTALLLCS
+231 WASIIGSVAALVLCS
-246 RHFQSA
+246 RHFKSA
-252 NNSYHWQLELKQ
+252 NNSYHWQVELKR
-264 CHQYILKGVKMG
+264 CHEYIMKGVKMG
-276 FPMGINTLLLGIST
+276 FPMGINTLLLGVST

-298 SSLGTE
+298 SNLGTD

-309 AVCFQLFVIQQMV
+309 AVCFQLFIILQMV
-322 LSGIATSIYSIG
+322 LGGIATSIYSIG

-342 IMGLRILTNK
+342 IVGLRILTNK
-352 VMKYICL
+352 VLKYICL
-359 SLLVITLF
+359 CLLAITLF
-367 VMITPE
+367 VMIT
-373 SIGRL
+373 
-378 FTSDPIQSEG
+378 
-388 MFYSALRIYALLLI
+388 SALRIYALLLI
-402 PYAIAV
+402 PYAVAV

-422 STVMSIVQMGCMVL
+422 SVVMSILQMGSMIL
-436 FVGLLAWIK
+436 FVGLTAWIK
-445 PEWLWWGFPV
+445 SEWLWWGFPV
-455 SGLFLLGIYLVVTL
+455 SGLFILIVYLVVTL
-469 VIHHKNPDAE
+469 FIHHKNPNAE
-479 VMTLIPKTDDGQSL
+479 VMTLIPHTDDGQSL

-504 QQALENILSFLE
+504 QQALDNILSFLE
-516 SCNIESST
+516 TCDIEPST

-539 VTYAVNKDADKHLF
+539 VTYAVNKDPDKHLF

-558 CRKDTVSVLIKDD
+558 CHKDTVSVLIKDD
-571 GKPFNPILKSVSFN
+571 GKPFNPILKTVSFN

-593 ALVNTMADMKYKF
+593 ALVNTMADIKYKF

-612 VFLTFMRPNSHQ
+612 VFLTFYRKKTA

>member
-1 MEVALKGVNDAIKD
+1 MEN
-15 ATDDIINNKPKEV
+15 
-28 IERIEKDKEERK
+28 REERK
-40 KKSYLIAKALH
+40 KKGYLIAKALH

-86 INLTMPVVIF
+86 INLTIPVVIF
-96 FNFLMMLFGMGGTV
+96 FNFLMMLFGMGGSV
-110 LVARSLGER
+110 LVAKSLGER
-119 DAQTAN
+119 DAETTN
-125 KIFTSTLIGLIVV
+125 KVFTSTLIGLVVV
-138 GVFFSALLLF
+138 GVFFSALLLI

-173 IMLLGTTI
+173 IMLGTTI
-181 TILFM
+181 SILFM
-186 TITNFIKTDGNPK
+186 TVTNFIKTDGNPR
-199 LVMKAVLVSS
+199 LVMNAVLVSS
-209 VVNLFFDILF
+209 LLNLVFDILF

-246 RHFQSA
+246 RHFRSA
-252 NNSYHWQLELKQ
+252 NNSYHWQVETKQ
-264 CHQYILKGVKMG
+264 CHQYILKGVMMG

-298 SSLGTE
+298 SSLGTD

-309 AVCFQLFVIQQMV
+309 AICFQLFIILQMV

-342 IMGLRILTNK
+342 IEGLRLLTNK

-367 VMITPE
+367 VLITPE
-373 SIGRL
+373 SIGWL
-378 FTSDPIQSEG
+378 FASKNIQSVD
-388 MFYSALRIYALLLI
+388 MFHHALRIYALLLI

-422 STVMSIVQMGCMVL
+422 SVMMSIAQMGGMIL
-436 FVGLLAWIK
+436 FVGLLAWVK

-455 SGLFLLGIYLVVTL
+455 SGLFLLIIYLAVTW
-469 VIHHKNPDAE
+469 VIHHKNPDVE
-479 VMTLIPKTDDGQSL
+479 IMTLIPQGEDGQSL
-493 NFSVKYNNDDV
+493 NFSVKYQNEDV
-504 QQALENILSFLE
+504 QLALENISTFLE
-516 SCNIESST
+516 ACDIDLAT
-524 SFQIN
+524 SYQIN

-539 VTYAVNKDADKHLF
+539 VTYAVNKDVDKHLF

-558 CRKDTVSVLIKDD
+558 CLKETVSVLIKDD
-571 GKPFNPILKSVSFN
+571 GKPFNPILTNVSFN

-593 ALVNTMADMKYKF
+593 ALVNTIADIKYKF

-612 VFLTFMRPNSHQ
+612 VFLTFKREELS

>member
-1 MEVALKGVNDAIKD
+1 MKGQ
-15 ATDDIINNKPKEV
+15 
-28 IERIEKDKEERK
+28 EEGK
-40 KKSYLIAKALH
+40 KKDYLIAKALH

-61 VASQIAMTTDAIVV
+61 VASQIAITTDAIVV

-86 INLTMPVVIF
+86 VNLTMPVVIF
-96 FNFLMMLFGMGGTV
+96 FNFLMMLFGMGGSV

-119 DAQTAN
+119 DAQTTN
-125 KIFTSTLIGLIVV
+125 KIFSSTLIGLIIV
-138 GVFFSALLLF
+138 GVFFSALLLI

-173 IMLLGTTI
+173 IMLLGTTT

-186 TITNFIKTDGNPK
+186 TITNFIKTDGNPQ

-209 VVNLFFDILF
+209 VVNLILDILF
-219 IAILKTGIEGSA
+219 IAVLKTGIEGSA

-246 RHFQSA
+246 RHFRSA
-252 NNSYHWQLELKQ
+252 NNSYHWQLEFKQ
-264 CHQYILKGVKMG
+264 CHQYILKGVMMG
-276 FPMGINTLLLGIST
+276 FPMGINTLLLGISI
-290 YAINSIIL
+290 YAINNIIL
-298 SSLGTE
+298 SNLGTD

-309 AVCFQLFVIQQMV
+309 AICFQLFIILQMV

-342 IMGLRILTNK
+342 IVGLRLLTNK

-359 SLLVITLF
+359 SLLVLTLF
-367 VMITPE
+367 VLITPE
-373 SIGRL
+373 SIGWL
-378 FTSDPIQSEG
+378 FASKNIQSED
-388 MFYSALRIYALLLI
+388 MFHNALRIYALLLI

-413 YQILGYWSL
+413 YQILGYWLL
-422 STVMSIVQMGCMVL
+422 SVVMSIVQMGGMIL
-436 FVGLLAWIK
+436 FVGLLAWIR

-455 SGLFLLGIYLVVTL
+455 SGLVLLAVYWVATC
-469 VIHHKNPDAE
+469 VIHHRNPDAQ
-479 VMTLIPKTDDGQSL
+479 VMTLLPQAADAQSL
-493 NFSVKYNNDDV
+493 NFSVKYQNEDV
-504 QQALENILSFLE
+504 QQALENISTFLE
-516 SCNIESST
+516 SCDIEPAT

-539 VTYAVNKDADKHLF
+539 VTYAVNKDVDKHLF

-558 CRKDTVSVLIKDD
+558 CLKETVSVLIKDD
-571 GKPFNPILKSVSFN
+571 GKPFNPILTNVSFN

-593 ALVNTMADMKYKF
+593 ALVNTIADIKYKF

-612 VFLTFMRPNSHQ
+612 VFLTFKREELS

>member
-1 MEVALKGVNDAIKD
+1 MKGQ
-15 ATDDIINNKPKEV
+15 
-28 IERIEKDKEERK
+28 EEGK
-40 KKSYLIAKALH
+40 KKDYLIAKALH

-61 VASQIAMTTDAIVV
+61 VASQIAITTDAIVV

-86 INLTMPVVIF
+86 VNLTMPVVIF
-96 FNFLMMLFGMGGTV
+96 FNFLMMLFGMGGSV

-119 DAQTAN
+119 DAQTTN
-125 KIFTSTLIGLIVV
+125 KIFSSTLIGLIIV
-138 GVFFSALLLF
+138 GVFFSALLLI

-173 IMLLGTTI
+173 IMLLGTTT

-186 TITNFIKTDGNPK
+186 TITNFIKTDGNPQ

-209 VVNLFFDILF
+209 VVNLILDILF
-219 IAILKTGIEGSA
+219 IAVLKTGIEGSA

-246 RHFQSA
+246 RHFRSA
-252 NNSYHWQLELKQ
+252 NNSYHWQLEFKQ
-264 CHQYILKGVKMG
+264 CHQYILKGVMMG
-276 FPMGINTLLLGIST
+276 FPMGINTLLLGISI
-290 YAINSIIL
+290 YAINNIIL
-298 SSLGTE
+298 SNLGTD

-309 AVCFQLFVIQQMV
+309 AICFQLFIILQMV

-342 IMGLRILTNK
+342 IEGLRLLTNK
-352 VMKYICL
+352 VMKYICM

-367 VMITPE
+367 VLITPE
-373 SIGRL
+373 SIGWL
-378 FTSDPIQSEG
+378 FASKNIQSVD
-388 MFYSALRIYALLLI
+388 MFHHALRIYALLLI

-422 STVMSIVQMGCMVL
+422 SVMMSIAQMGGMIL
-436 FVGLLAWIK
+436 FVGLLAWVK

-455 SGLFLLGIYLVVTL
+455 SGLVLLAVYWVATC
-469 VIHHKNPDAE
+469 VIHHRNPDAQ
-479 VMTLIPKTDDGQSL
+479 VMTLLPQAADAQSL
-493 NFSVKYNNDDV
+493 NFSVKYQNEDV
-504 QQALENILSFLE
+504 QQALENISTFLE
-516 SCNIESST
+516 SCDIEPAT

-553 DVHIV
+553 DVHVV
-558 CRKDTVSVLIKDD
+558 CHKETVSVLIKDD
-571 GKPFNPILKSVSFN
+571 GKPFNPILKTVSFN

-593 ALVNTMADMKYKF
+593 ALVNTMADIKYKF

-612 VFLTFMRPNSHQ
+612 VFLTFKREQTM

>member
-1 MEVALKGVNDAIKD
+1 MKGQ
-15 ATDDIINNKPKEV
+15 
-28 IERIEKDKEERK
+28 EEGK
-40 KKSYLIAKALH
+40 KKDYLIAKALH

-61 VASQIAMTTDAIVV
+61 VASQIAITTDAIVV

-86 INLTMPVVIF
+86 VNLTMPVVIF
-96 FNFLMMLFGMGGTV
+96 FNFLMMLFGMGGSV

-119 DAQTAN
+119 DAQTTN
-125 KIFTSTLIGLIVV
+125 KIFSSTLIGLIIV
-138 GVFFSALLLF
+138 GVFFSALLLI

-173 IMLLGTTI
+173 IMLLGTTT

-186 TITNFIKTDGNPK
+186 TITNFIKTDGNPQ

-209 VVNLFFDILF
+209 VVNLILDILF
-219 IAILKTGIEGSA
+219 IAVLKTGIEGSA

-246 RHFQSA
+246 RHFRSA
-252 NNSYHWQLELKQ
+252 NNSYHWQLEFKQ
-264 CHQYILKGVKMG
+264 CHQYILKGVMMG
-276 FPMGINTLLLGIST
+276 FPMGINTLLLGISI
-290 YAINSIIL
+290 YAINNIIL
-298 SSLGTE
+298 SNLGTD

-309 AVCFQLFVIQQMV
+309 AICFQLFIILQMV

-342 IMGLRILTNK
+342 IVGLRLLTNK

-359 SLLVITLF
+359 SLLVLTLF
-367 VMITPE
+367 VLITPE
-373 SIGRL
+373 SIGWL
-378 FTSDPIQSEG
+378 FASKNIQSED
-388 MFYSALRIYALLLI
+388 MFHNALRIYALLLI

-413 YQILGYWSL
+413 YQILGYWLL
-422 STVMSIVQMGCMVL
+422 SVVMSIVQMGGMIL
-436 FVGLLAWIK
+436 FVGLLAWIR

-455 SGLFLLGIYLVVTL
+455 SGLVLLAVYWVATC
-469 VIHHKNPDAE
+469 VIHHRNPDAQ
-479 VMTLIPKTDDGQSL
+479 VMTLLPQAADAQSL
-493 NFSVKYNNDDV
+493 NFSVKYQNEDV
-504 QQALENILSFLE
+504 QQALENISTFLE
-516 SCNIESST
+516 SCDIEPAT

-553 DVHIV
+553 DVHVV
-558 CRKDTVSVLIKDD
+558 CHKETVSVLIKDD
-571 GKPFNPILKSVSFN
+571 GKPFNPILKTVSFN

-593 ALVNTMADMKYKF
+593 ALVNTMADIKYKF

-612 VFLTFMRPNSHQ
+612 VFLTFNREQTS